1 MHSYQPY
8 DLAVSDQIA
17 KNKKKKKKLW
27 KERKTDKSQG
37 LNDHQGSR
45 YSLQPL
51 LCDLNIHVSVL
62 RELTCARR
70 RGG

>member
-8 DLAVSDQIA
+8 DLAVFDQIA
-17 KNKKKKKKLW
+17 KKKKKLW
-27 KERKTDKSQG
+27 KERKTDKSQA

-45 YSLQPL
+45 YSLPPL
-51 LCDLNIHVSVL
+51 LCHLNIHVPVL